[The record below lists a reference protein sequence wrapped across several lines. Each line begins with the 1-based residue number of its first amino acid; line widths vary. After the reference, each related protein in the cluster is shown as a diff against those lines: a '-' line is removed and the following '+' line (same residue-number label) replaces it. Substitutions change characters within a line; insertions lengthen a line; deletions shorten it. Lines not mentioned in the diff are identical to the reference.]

1 MMTFWI
7 RLHQTTMMCCVGWS
21 IFAVF
26 SSTYKHRDF
35 LSRKLINLHFP
46 QKNISNCSWHHWHPW
61 EKREYIPTFNDI
73 FTALFSTPLFYY
85 KILMYPPHVSL
96 TAQMQSLSMTYE
108 RIIVCAR
115 RVIESNGWTWS
126 GMILLQHT
134 VRNIGKVE
142 THIIVAKN
150 GDNQFV
156 SV

>member
-1 MMTFWI
+1 MLCRLKYICCFLFNLQAQGLFEQEIDQFTFP
-7 RLHQTTMMCCVGWS
+7 S
-21 IFAVF
+21 
-26 SSTYKHRDF
+26 K
-35 LSRKLINLHFP
+35 
-46 QKNISNCSWHHWHPW
+46 KNISNCSWHHWHPW